1 MKKKILSLLLA
12 LVMALSLVPTSVLA
26 APVDLGKAHVIVEN
40 TTFTKPVD
48 GKAPAWTGTLVDT
61 WVKLTEDSTMMGCVA
76 QALEAKGYSQTGAES
91 NYISEINGLSE
102 FDGGFM
108 SGWMGTLNDW
118 FTNEGFAAFTVAA
131 GKLESGDEIRI
142 MYTCAYGDDLGG
154 SWGNNDNTVKALTF
168 SAGELSPAFDKDTHS
183 YTLKL
188 APEVS
193 SVVVT
198 PTASNK
204 NFQVRTSVGD
214 TVYKRTAEIPVAD
227 GVVITVKCG
236 DPSWPGMNQGVEK
249 AEEYTITVEQAA
261 PAFVKVTVRSQAA
274 GGYLHAPQE
283 VEVSS
288 VDAER
293 YGFTDEVEGVSAL
306 DALVKAHELVFGE
319 AFTKA
324 TAGEYLVVGSTG
336 WISKI
341 FGTATYA
348 SGHYVN
354 GGYPNDGTP
363 ASSGGGY
370 NGTMVTQTALLS
382 GDVVDFYV
390 MSDEDS
396 YSDYYTWVDA
406 PAEMQVGQTV
416 TATVTGFYAMSGYL
430 YKDPASLKAAAKP
443 LEGAKLGWMD
453 PETGNVTVIDG
464 AVTDEKGQAT
474 FTVTNGFTGYLTAVS
489 NEDEEVYVLLNPTAK
504 VKEVPVATV
513 DLTGLHSAQLA
524 SLKLYTYTDGVKGS
538 VDLLA
543 GKSTVADGYKLK
555 YADVKLP
562 AGNYWVQGYNEAGQ
576 YNGGIVVTVTAD
588 TTAITFQRVYEIYA
602 TNSGWVENT
611 DYTIDYQVVSA
622 DGMNRNA
629 KTGTST
635 NWGTIRTS
643 GIFVEGDTV
652 KATLTPVGDKAA
664 GYNPITVKKSGS
676 ETTDKGAL
684 DLTAKIPAI
693 LGITVT
699 APAGSTVRM
708 GVFSNNYV
716 YGIDEPVSVET
727 KGDTLTANFR
737 VSDISGNRFVRVQH
751 PDGVTY
757 WNFGTNWKNGAEIT
771 VTKDDLHI
779 GDESFTKDTVY
790 RFEKNTYDLGN
801 VYLNINSQGYL
812 NLEQGQ
818 TRELD
823 VFRSWQLTEGF
834 MNAKI
839 ALPDVHYT
847 VVDLNGQPSDVV
859 TITPDENLSAQAV
872 MKANKAGTA
881 IVLVTY
887 DAVTHM
893 QGQTSNTANH
903 GFSAIWPEF
912 TGVFVVSVGAD
923 GSSIA
928 TNMTMDRMDATI
940 SKDEQKNLDAEFD
953 TLFYLGDAGASY
965 SFKPEDG
972 CTVTVARST
981 VTDKMTFNGFTD
993 SGVTVAA
1000 DGTVTVTGLTTG
1012 RHIICVEKDGVKT
1025 YQVVTARGVSYD
1037 FLDADGNV
1045 LPAGTEFKAGD
1056 KVTIQFHGLT
1066 SAREKLAR
1074 YYNFNFSLYYRG
1086 ANGTFFRSN
1095 PGGGFGVYDFSGN
1108 PVRQQIE
1115 ITIPE
1120 DWTDLSYDLTG
1131 AIKQGGFAG
1140 LSSHRDQSYGVPATG
1155 ISGDESSG
1163 IFSALPALSL
1173 KLEGWHVN
1181 DVIEKINA
1189 IGEVTLA
1196 SEEAITAARAAY
1208 GALTEAQQAQVTN
1221 YDKLTAAEARLADLK
1236 AAKAEDDMIDA
1247 IGEVTLES
1255 EEAIAAAR
1263 AAYKA
1268 LTEAQQAEVKSYDKL
1283 TAAEARLADL
1293 KAAKAVDEK
1302 IDAIGDVTLESESA
1316 IDAARAAYK
1325 ALTEAQQAEVKSYD
1339 KLTAAEARLADL
1351 KAAKAVDDQ
1360 IDAIGE
1366 VTLESESAIV
1376 AARNAYEALTEA
1388 QQAEV
1393 KNYDKLTAAEA
1404 RLAVLKPAKPVED
1417 LIDAIGEVTLG
1428 SEDAIAAA
1436 RNAYEALTEAQQAEV
1451 KNYDKLTTAEAAYA
1465 KLLAEQSKR
1474 LQEIYKTTGD
1484 YMSELGTPGVGSVG
1498 GEWMTIGLSRSGRT
1512 VPAGYYDAVVEYVK
1526 AKADA
1531 NERLHRAKVTDNAR
1545 IILALTAIGK
1555 DVTNV
1560 GGHNLL
1566 KGLDDMA
1573 YVQKQGING
1582 PIWTLIALDSHNYPT
1597 MGDVTREKLIEV
1609 ILDAQLTDG
1618 GWALSGETADPDMTA
1633 MAIQALAPYYKTN
1646 ETVKAA
1652 VDKALEALSAMQ
1664 RGDGGFASWGT
1675 VNSESCAQVIVALT
1689 ALGID
1694 PATDSRFVKNGLT
1707 VLDALASFYV
1717 TGGGFKHIASGEL
1730 DGMATEQGYYAL
1742 AAYYR
1747 FANGQTSLYDMS
1759 DVTIQPSIHTHDFG
1773 AWTVTTPATCT
1784 TDGVETR
1791 TCACGETE
1799 TRAIPATGHVD
1810 ADHDG
1815 KCDVCQAVINPVEP
1829 GDHTHAFGAW
1839 TVTTPATC
1847 TTDGVETRTCACGE
1861 TETRAI
1867 PATGHVDADHDG
1879 KCDVCQAVI
1888 NPVDPG
1894 DPDHPTPVN
1903 PDDPGKTDP
1912 SDPGKT
1918 DPADPGTDKPATG
1931 DSGVLVWVV
1940 ALPTALLA
1948 AAFVLK
1954 RKEREA

>member
-26 APVDLGKAHVIVEN
+26 APVDLGQARVIVEN
-40 TTFTKPVD
+40 TTYSKDD
-48 GKAPAWTGTLVDT
+48 GAPWDGTLVDT

-91 NYISEINGLSE
+91 NYISEINGLEE

-118 FTNEGFAAFTVAA
+118 FTNEGFGAFTVAN
-131 GKLESGDEIRI
+131 GKLESGDEIRV

-154 SWGNNDNTVKALTF
+154 SWGNKDTTVKALTF
-168 SAGELSPAFDKDTHS
+168 SDGELSPTFHKDTDS

-188 APEVS
+188 SSKVS
-193 SVVVT
+193 SVQVT

-204 NFQVRTSVGD
+204 NFQVRTSVDG
-214 TVYKRTAEIPVAD
+214 TEYKRTAKIPVAD
-227 GVVITVKCG
+227 GTVITVKCG
-236 DPSWPGMNQGVEK
+236 DPSWPSMNK
-249 AEEYTITVEQAA
+249 DAEAHEYKITVSQEA
-261 PAFVKVTVRSQAA
+261 PAAVKVTLRSQMAD
-274 GGYLHAPQE
+274 GYLHALQE
-283 VEVSS
+283 VEVAANT
-288 VDAER
+288 AEK
-293 YGFTDEVEGVSAL
+293 YGFTDALEGVTAL
-306 DALVKAHELVFGE
+306 DALVKAHELVFGD
-319 AFTKA
+319 AFTKE
-324 TAGEYLVVGSTG
+324 TAGEFLAVGSTG
-336 WISKI
+336 MITKI
-341 FGTATYA
+341 FGDGTSAC
-348 SGHYVN
+348 GFCVN
-354 GGYPNDGTP
+354 QGYPNDGTE
-363 ASSGGGY
+363 SSYGGY
-370 NGTMVTQTALLS
+370 NGTTFVNTSLVN

-390 MSDEDS
+390 MSDRDM

-406 PAEMQVGQTV
+406 PAEMQVGEE
-416 TATVTGFYAMSGYL
+416 ATVTVTGLMISWEGYK
-430 YKDPASLKAAAKP
+430 YKTPAELKAAAKP
-443 LEGAKLGWMD
+443 LEGVKLAWVD
-453 PETGNVTVIDG
+453 PETGAVTVIDG
-464 AVTDEKGQAT
+464 AVTDKKGQAT

-489 NEDEEVYVLLNPTAK
+489 NGDEEVYALMNPTAK
-504 VKEVPVATV
+504 VKETPVVTV

-524 SLKLYTYTDGVKGS
+524 SLKLYSYVGGVKGS

-543 GKSTVADGYKLK
+543 GKNTVADGKYGGLK
-555 YADVKLP
+555 YAGVKLP

-576 YNGGIVVTVTAD
+576 YNGGIVVTVAED
-588 TTAITFQRVYEIYA
+588 TTSIGFSRVYEIYA

-611 DYTIDYQVVSA
+611 DYTIDYQVVGA
-622 DGMNRNA
+622 DGMNRKA
-629 KTGTST
+629 ETGIATYLGNT
-635 NWGTIRTS
+635 HTS
-643 GIFVEGDTV
+643 GIFVPGDTV
-652 KATLTPVGDKAA
+652 KATLTPIGDKA
-664 GYNPITVKKSGS
+664 GKFNPLTVTKSSADTAPG
-676 ETTDKGAL
+676 KGAL
-684 DLTAKIPAI
+684 YINGRVPEALN
-693 LGITVT
+693 ITVT

-716 YGIDEPVSVET
+716 YDIDEPVSVET

-928 TNMTMDRMDATI
+928 TNMTIDRMDATI

-965 SFKPEDG
+965 SFKPEEG

-1037 FLDADGNV
+1037 FLDADGNA

-1074 YYNFNFSLYYRG
+1074 YYNFNFSLYYE
-1086 ANGTFFRSN
+1086 AENGTFFKSN

-1108 PVRQQIE
+1108 PVRQKIE

-1131 AIKQGGFAG
+1131 AIKQGGYAG
-1140 LSSHRDQSYGVPATG
+1140 LPSHRDQSYGVPATG

-1196 SEEAITAARAAY
+1196 SEEAIVAVRAAY
-1208 GALTEAQQAQVTN
+1208 EALTEAQQAQVTN

-1236 AAKAEDDMIDA
+1236 AAKAVDDMIDA

-1255 EEAIAAAR
+1255 EETIAAAR
-1263 AAYKA
+1263 AAYEA
-1268 LTEAQQAEVKSYDKL
+1268 LTEAQQAQVKSYDKL

-1302 IDAIGDVTLESESA
+1302 IDAIGEVTLESENA
-1316 IDAARAAYK
+1316 ITAARAAYK

-1351 KAAKAVDDQ
+1351 KAAKAVDDM

-1366 VTLESESAIV
+1366 VTLESESAID
-1376 AARNAYEALTEA
+1376 AARAAYDNLTEA

-1393 KNYDKLTAAEA
+1393 KSYDKLTAAEA
-1404 RLAVLKPAKPVED
+1404 RLAVLKPAKPVEK
-1417 LIDAIGEVTLG
+1417 LIDAIGEVTLE
-1428 SEDAIAAA
+1428 SEEAIAAA
-1436 RNAYEALTEAQQAEV
+1436 RTAYDNLTEAQQAEV
-1451 KNYDKLTTAEAAYA
+1451 KNYDKLTAAEAAYA
-1465 KLLAEQSKR
+1465 RLLAEQSKR

-1484 YMSELGTPGVGSVG
+1484 FIQGLGTPSVGSTG
-1498 GEWMTIGLSRSGRT
+1498 GEWMTIGLARSGRT
-1512 VPAGYYDAVVEYVK
+1512 VPAGYYDNVVEYVK

-1545 IILALTAIGK
+1545 VILALTAIGK

-1566 KGLDDMA
+1566 KGLDNMA

-1597 MGDVTREKLIEV
+1597 SGDVTREKLIQV

-1618 GWALSGETADPDMTA
+1618 GWDLSAENADTDMTA
-1633 MAIQALAPYYKTN
+1633 MAIQALAPYYKTS

-1664 RGDGGFASWGT
+1664 RPDGGFGSWGT

-1694 PATDSRFVKNGLT
+1694 PATDSRFVKNGST
-1707 VLDALASFYV
+1707 VLSALAGFYV
-1717 TGGGFKHIASGEL
+1717 DGGGFKHTADGEL
-1730 DGMATEQGYYAL
+1730 NGMATEQGYYAL
-1742 AAYYR
+1742 ASYYR
-1747 FANGQTSLYDMS
+1747 FVNGQTSLYDMS
-1759 DVTIQPSIHTHDFG
+1759 DVTIQ
-1773 AWTVTTPATCT
+1773 
-1784 TDGVETR
+1784 TDS
-1791 TCACGETE
+1791 
-1799 TRAIPATGHVD
+1799 
-1810 ADHDG
+1810 
-1815 KCDVCQAVINPVEP
+1815 
-1829 GDHTHAFGAW
+1829 HTHAFGAW

-1847 TTDGVETRTCACGE
+1847 TTDGVETRSCACGA
-1861 TETRAI
+1861 TETRTI

-1879 KCDVCQAVI
+1879 KCDVCQAAI
-1888 NPVDPG
+1888 
-1894 DPDHPTPVN
+1894 TPVE
-1903 PDDPGKTDP
+1903 PGETDPSDPGKTDP

-1918 DPADPGTDKPATG
+1918 DPSDPGKTDPSDPGKTDPTNPGTDTPATG
-1931 DSGVLVWVV
+1931 DTGVLVWVI
-1940 ALPTALLA
+1940 ALPVALLA
-1948 AAFVLK
+1948 AALVLK